1 MPFLRKNSWAYVGRA
16 FELTRSFKYEWT
28 VNWKFVTE
36 ETFLS
41 RPFSIALLLLHVS
54 LLALFITTRWMRPLG
69 RSPRDLVRL
78 AALNPSA
85 SAQKN
90 IIKQLSSDFILTS
103 ILTSLV
109 IGALC
114 ARSLHY
120 QFYSWIG
127 WATPFLLWKSK
138 INPLLQIVVWFGQE
152 LAWNQYPS
160 NELSSKLVVGCLAV
174 VVIQVWVGTDEV
186 QSRTVISAR
195 DEIFKTKAAMQQA
208 GFVEAEE
215 VEKVE
220 ELPKE
225 TKKSRAVKKK
235 V

>member
-1 MPFLRKNSWAYVGRA
+1 
-16 FELTRSFKYEWT
+16 
-28 VNWKFVTE
+28 
-36 ETFLS
+36 
-41 RPFSIALLLLHVS
+41 
-54 LLALFITTRWMRPLG
+54 
-69 RSPRDLVRL
+69 
-78 AALNPSA
+78 
-85 SAQKN
+85 
-90 IIKQLSSDFILTS
+90 
-103 ILTSLV
+103 
-109 IGALC
+109 
-114 ARSLHY
+114 
-120 QFYSWIG
+120 
-127 WATPFLLWKSK
+127 
-138 INPLLQIVVWFGQE
+138 VVWFGQE